1 MVVEDP
7 RQSPEGL
14 STLSAITLAAMGNSI
29 WPILRMAT
37 VLNTSSPSSP
47 SSCQPP
53 TGRRCSGAR
62 RRMREGATWR
72 HLRCALQKRA
82 RLWHTHR
89 PLCRRCVEMR
99 LAQDALNAA
108 RAKLAQQHAAY
119 VPAAVHAKP
128 SFAVNEAM
136 CFAPP
141 ALRCAAGAQSAR
153 GGDVCR
159 FVTINV
165 ISPRK
170 RVGWLFPSANPLLP
184 FWSHASALSAELVR
198 GVRPHRDSRTGVFR
212 TLTTLC
218 T

>member
-1 MVVEDP
+1 
-7 RQSPEGL
+7 
-14 STLSAITLAAMGNSI
+14 
-29 WPILRMAT
+29 
-37 VLNTSSPSSP
+37 
-47 SSCQPP
+47 
-53 TGRRCSGAR
+53 
-62 RRMREGATWR
+62 
-72 HLRCALQKRA
+72 
-82 RLWHTHR
+82 
-89 PLCRRCVEMR
+89 MR

-159 FVTINV
+159 FVTISV

-170 RVGWLFPSANPLLP
+170 RLGWLFPHG
-184 FWSHASALSAELVR
+184 W
-198 GVRPHRDSRTGVFR
+198 
-212 TLTTLC
+212 
-218 T
+218 